1 MEIISKTQITEPL
14 MWPQTAVV
22 IITIAAVIGV
32 LVYSFMTSKYERGTK
47 GLFWIIAVSIPA
59 FIAAVAICNIIRID
73 TGRYRYEATLDDTYA
88 ANDLFEE
95 YTNISYEDG
104 VYSFEDKHQ

>member
-14 MWPQTAVV
+14 MWPQIAVL
-22 IITIAAVIGV
+22 IIMIAALVGV
-32 LVYSFMTSKYERGTK
+32 FVYTFMTSEYERGAK
-47 GLFWIIAVSIPA
+47 GLLWITVVSIPA
-59 FIAAVAICNIIRID
+59 FIAAVAICNIIRVD

-88 ANDLFEE
+88 ANDLFEK

>member
-14 MWPQTAVV
+14 MWPQVTA
-22 IITIAAVIGV
+22 IIIMIAAVIGV
-32 LVYSFMTSKYERGTK
+32 LVYSLTTSKYERGSK
-47 GLFWIIAVSIPA
+47 ALLLIGVVGISA
-59 FIAAVAICNIIRID
+59 FLVIVAICNTIRVG
-73 TGRYRYEATLDDTYA
+73 TGRYRYEATLDDTYS
-88 ANDLFEE
+88 ANDLFEK